1 MRCSRCSFPSRA
13 AKQMLRLRPGQQQ
26 RLTIVALIVICVA
39 LLVLDS
45 QGHPIAGARN
55 TADKAFGPVE
65 RGLNRVV
72 DPVGTFFRGL
82 PDVGSNKKKMD
93 ALRRQNQQLRSELRT
108 SQVNGE
114 RAKSLERLGL
124 FVGKSH
130 FKVATASVL
139 DFGPSLGFEWAI
151 RIDAG
156 TAQGVTDGMTVIC
169 ADGLVGRI
177 KQASSDTS
185 TVVLA
190 IDPGSS
196 VGVRDAR
203 TGELGLATG
212 AGRGH
217 MHFTPLNSEAKVRK
231 GDTLITGPY
240 GASTY
245 AAGVPVGTMSSATSI
260 KPYVGYTA
268 LDVVAV
274 VLTAGKPSS
283 RTPPQASGPGR

>member
-1 MRCSRCSFPSRA
+1 MP
-13 AKQMLRLRPGQQQ
+13 RLRPGQQQ
-26 RLTIVALIVICVA
+26 RFTIIGLIVICVA

-65 RGLNRVV
+65 RGLNRMV

-93 ALRRQNQQLRSELRT
+93 ALHRQNDQLRSELRT

-139 DFGPSLGFEWAI
+139 DLGPSLGFEWAV

-156 TAQGVTDGMTVIC
+156 AAQGVTDGMTVIN
-169 ADGLVGRI
+169 ADGLVGRV

-212 AGRGH
+212 AGLGH
-217 MHFTPLNSEAKVRK
+217 MHFTPLNPESKARK

-245 AAGVPVGTMSSATSI
+245 AAGVPLGTMTSATSI
-260 KPYVGYTA
+260 KPYVSYSS
-268 LDVVAV
+268 LDVLGV